1 MVRCVRPRAAAANMT
16 RRRLWRKQLSPAA
29 PPPVEAEHVALC
41 ATSSCA
47 SRDGENVA
55 SNVDEDAPVKILD
68 EDSPVK
74 ILRPKWTTHMCTMN
88 FKTMEPARVHT
99 FLRAARS
106 IRSEA
111 TQHLKTVEFRLPREL
126 AKAKRLLCELAC
138 GVGQGELSDEFIGKH
153 RYDFDRLSRELNAAV
168 ESAESIAKQAGHAI
182 VELAAIQRGALSKED
197 NRAVRDAGNVMQNL
211 VVLACSLELT
221 AEEFA
226 TLQRQG
232 LPDSMKARIASV
244 LPGDAADDVMS
255 RLGVAKYHLFT
266 DGAIFSRR
274 RARTKQKH

>member
-1 MVRCVRPRAAAANMT
+1 MT

-74 ILRPKWTTHMCTMN
+74 ILRPMWTTHMCTMN
-88 FKTMEPARVHT
+88 FKTMEPARVQI

-126 AKAKRLLCELAC
+126 AKASRLLCELAC

-244 LPGDAADDVMS
+244 LPGDAADDLMS

>member
-1 MVRCVRPRAAAANMT
+1 MM
-16 RRRLWRKQLSPAA
+16 RRRLLSPAA

-74 ILRPKWTTHMCTMN
+74 ILRPMWTTHMCTMN

-126 AKAKRLLCELAC
+126 AKASRLLCELAC
-138 GVGQGELSDEFIGKH
+138 GVGQLSDEFIGKH
-153 RYDFDRLSRELNAAV
+153 RYDFDKLSRELNAAV

-197 NRAVRDAGNVMQNL
+197 NRAVRNAGNVMQNL

-244 LPGDAADDVMS
+244 LPGDAADDLMS

-266 DGAIFSRR
+266 DGAKFSRR
-274 RARTKQKH
+274 RARTKRK